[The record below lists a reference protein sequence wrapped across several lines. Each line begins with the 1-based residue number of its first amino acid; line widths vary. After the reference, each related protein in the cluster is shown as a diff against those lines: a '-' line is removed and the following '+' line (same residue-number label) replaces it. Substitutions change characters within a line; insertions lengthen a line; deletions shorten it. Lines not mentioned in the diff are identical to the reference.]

1 MIELQNIQV
10 NNESVWNTIC
20 PFPIGF
26 IYMSANSDS
35 PSSLFGGTW
44 NAVTDGYMWRPSNS
58 WNDTGGEATHTLTY
72 SEMPRHNHSANSWWI
87 GNGSIT
93 IRSTGWAYRDSG
105 TSTANPQNIGT
116 YNAGGGGHTTICRP
130 IAIAT
135 AGTELLRGDLDGS
148 LLQEREFVGR
158 RHPSCRVFL
167 YQSECNESIN
177 AIRRTVDTGDECGD
191 KSCDWYR
198 LYRQRYAYADTKR
211 DAKSLSLQLTGQR
224 QGLWLQLQQQ
234 FWRQSLLRS
243 LLFGR
248 KTCLEN
254 NQFGRRRSGSFDSS
268 EKLQLL
274 RLVSNGLVDK
284 VGAAA

>member
-44 NAVTDGYMWRPSNS
+44 NAVTDGYMWRPADS
-58 WNDTGGEATHTLTY
+58 WNDIGGESTHTLTY
-72 SEMPRHNHSANSWWI
+72 SEMPKHNHSANSWWM

-130 IAIAT
+130 IAT
-135 AGTELLRGDLDGS
+135 VTVGTEQLRGDLDGG

-158 RHPSCRVFL
+158 CHSSRRVFL
-167 YQSECNESIN
+167 HKSERNKSSD
-177 AIRRTVDTGDECGD
+177 AVWRTVDTSDECSD
-191 KSCDWYR
+191 KGCDWYR
-198 LYRQRYAYADTKR
+198 LYRKRHAYADTKR
-211 DAKSLSLQLTGQR
+211 DAKPLPLQLTGQR

-234 FWRQSLLRS
+234 LWRQSLLRS

>member
-26 IYMSANSDS
+26 IYMSANSES

-44 NAVTDGYMWRPSNS
+44 NAVIDGYMWRPAGS
-58 WNDTGGEATHTLTY
+58 WNDVGGETTHTLTY
-72 SEMPRHNHSANSWWI
+72 SEMPRHNHAANSWWM
-87 GNGSIT
+87 GNGSLT

-130 IAIAT
+130 TAT
-135 AGTELLRGDLDGS
+135 VIAGTEQLRGDLDGC

-158 RHPSCRVFL
+158 RHPSRRVFL
-167 YQSECNESIN
+167 HQSECDESIN
-177 AIRRTVDTGDECGD
+177 AIWRAVDTGDECGD
-191 KSCDWYR
+191 TSRDWYG
-198 LYRQRYAYADTKR
+198 LYGQRYAHIDNKR
-211 DAKSLSLQLTGQR
+211 DTESQAQFTVSMEQRRQLCWITIWNLVYR
-224 QGLWLQLQQQ
+224 SVFVRCLYK
-234 FWRQSLLRS
+234 FYWRRAS
-243 LLFGR
+243 
-248 KTCLEN
+248 T
-254 NQFGRRRSGSFDSS
+254 FDSS